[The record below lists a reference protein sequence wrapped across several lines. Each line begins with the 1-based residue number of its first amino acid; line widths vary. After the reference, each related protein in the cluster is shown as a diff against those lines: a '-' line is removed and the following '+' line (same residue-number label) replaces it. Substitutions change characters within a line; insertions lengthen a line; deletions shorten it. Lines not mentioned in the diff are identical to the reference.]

1 FWSPTVRALATP
13 WSAEWLKWSHPMRWT
28 RYAWS
33 ERFQPWLLLVAAMA
47 AGVRASRRKAGEDNI
62 WRASEEALSATLT
75 HTLETGRS
83 VRD

>member
-1 FWSPTVRALATP
+1 
-13 WSAEWLKWSHPMRWT
+13 
-28 RYAWS
+28 S

-83 VRD
+83 VRDLVAETAFQWLYGPSWP